1 MHNMTRI
8 CCGHRTHI
16 ICAVLEIL
24 FLKFA
29 KEFEILL
36 VKSTIINMAVMQNFE
51 VISDKFNNTKSVP
64 KLCFQH

>member
-1 MHNMTRI
+1 VCSIGNI
-8 CCGHRTHI
+8 
-16 ICAVLEIL
+16 VNEI
-24 FLKFA
+24 A

-36 VKSTIINMAVMQNFE
+36 VKSTIVNMAVMQNFE